1 MNRTFCFVPVRKGS
15 RGIPGKNLRMLG
27 DKPLVCWIIDTILA
41 SGIAD
46 EVCVATN
53 CDEMESLIRRRYKGV
68 VRIFRRSEWSARDEA
83 PSLEV
88 VQEFFYFCKPE
99 RNDDF
104 ILLQATS
111 PFTTAQEL
119 RGLAEEMKRGEAD
132 SYVACCRLKKFRWSD
147 EGRPLDY
154 SFETKP
160 RRQEY
165 KGFLIESGAF
175 YASTVGRILDS
186 GQLLS
191 GVVKVVEVGPAGMID
206 IDEEADW
213 RQAEHYIETGL

>member
-53 CDEMESLIRRRYKGV
+53 CDEMESLIRGRYKGV
-68 VRIFRRSEWSARDEA
+68 VQIFRRSEWSARDEA

-88 VQEFFYFCKPE
+88 VQEFFHFRKPD
-99 RNDDF
+99 RNDVF

-111 PFTTAQEL
+111 PFTIAQEL

-147 EGRPLDY
+147 EGTFGLFIRNQT
-154 SFETKP
+154 S
-160 RRQEY
+160 
-165 KGFLIESGAF
+165 
-175 YASTVGRILDS
+175 
-186 GQLLS
+186 
-191 GVVKVVEVGPAGMID
+191 PAGVQRFSD
-206 IDEEADW
+206 RVGSFLCFYGGEN
-213 RQAEHYIETGL
+213 TGLRAASFGSCEGGGDRACRGDRYR

>member
-46 EVCVATN
+46 EICVATN
-53 CDEMESLIRRRYKGV
+53 CDEMDSLIRGRYKGV
-68 VRIFRRSEWSARDEA
+68 VQIFRRSEWSARDEA

-88 VQEFFYFCKPE
+88 VQEFFYFCKPD

-111 PFTTAQEL
+111 PL
-119 RGLAEEMKRGEAD
+119 RLHKN
-132 SYVACCRLKKFRWSD
+132 
-147 EGRPLDY
+147 
-154 SFETKP
+154 
-160 RRQEY
+160 
-165 KGFLIESGAF
+165 
-175 YASTVGRILDS
+175 
-186 GQLLS
+186 
-191 GVVKVVEVGPAGMID
+191 
-206 IDEEADW
+206 
-213 RQAEHYIETGL
+213 

>member
-46 EVCVATN
+46 EICVATN
-53 CDEMESLIRRRYKGV
+53 CDEMDSLIRGRYKGV
-68 VRIFRRSEWSARDEA
+68 VQIFRRSEWSARDEA

-88 VQEFFYFCKPE
+88 VQEFFYFCKPD

-160 RRQEY
+160 RR
-165 KGFLIESGAF
+165 
-175 YASTVGRILDS
+175 
-186 GQLLS
+186 
-191 GVVKVVEVGPAGMID
+191 
-206 IDEEADW
+206 EE
-213 RQAEHYIETGL
+213 

>member
-46 EVCVATN
+46 EICVATN
-53 CDEMESLIRRRYKGV
+53 CDEMDSLIRGRYKGV
-68 VRIFRRSEWSARDEA
+68 VQIFRRSEWSARDEA

-88 VQEFFYFCKPE
+88 VQEFFYFCKPD

-147 EGRPLDY
+147 RGDLWTIHSKPNLAGR
-154 SFETKP
+154 STKV
-160 RRQEY
+160 
-165 KGFLIESGAF
+165 F
-175 YASTVGRILDS
+175 
-186 GQLLS
+186 
-191 GVVKVVEVGPAGMID
+191 
-206 IDEEADW
+206 
-213 RQAEHYIETGL
+213 

>member
-1 MNRTFCFVPVRKGS
+1 MSFIISLIPVRKGS

-46 EVCVATN
+46 EICVATN
-53 CDEMESLIRRRYKGV
+53 CDEMESLVRGRYKEV

-88 VQEFFYFCKPE
+88 VQEFFHFRKPD

-175 YASTVGRILDS
+175 LCFYG
-186 GQLLS
+186 G
-191 GVVKVVEVGPAGMID
+191 EN
-206 IDEEADW
+206 
-213 RQAEHYIETGL
+213 TGLGQASFGSCEGGGDRACRDDRYR

>member
-27 DKPLVCWIIDTILA
+27 DKPLVCWIIDTVLA

-53 CDEMESLIRRRYKGV
+53 CDEMESLIRGRYKGV
-68 VRIFRRSEWSARDEA
+68 VQIFRRSEWSARDEA
-83 PSLEV
+83 SSLEV
-88 VQEFFYFCKPE
+88 VQEFFHFCKPD

-154 SFETKP
+154 SFDQT
-160 RRQEY
+160 
-165 KGFLIESGAF
+165 S
-175 YASTVGRILDS
+175 
-186 GQLLS
+186 
-191 GVVKVVEVGPAGMID
+191 PAGVQRFSD
-206 IDEEADW
+206 RVGSFLCFYGGED
-213 RQAEHYIETGL
+213 TGLWAASFGSCEGGGGRSCRDDRYR